1 MMQTKLIQRLI
12 LCFSFLLS
20 LFFSN
25 ANAQNVT
32 ISGYIKDA
40 ETGETLIGAIV
51 YATKTKSGASANTYG
66 FYSLSLPKGDSTGLV
81 FTYLGYTAQIKKVVL
96 TQNIELNIKLL
107 PSSSQLSEVT
117 ISAKKSDENV
127 QRPQMGVIDI
137 PIQKIKELPAIL
149 GETDVLKIVQLLP
162 GVQSGNEGTTG
173 FFVRGGNS
181 DQNLVQLD
189 EAVVYNPNHLF
200 GLFSTF
206 NTRALNNVTLIKGG
220 FPAQYG
226 GRLSSI
232 LDITM
237 KEGNNQ
243 KYKVE
248 GGIGII
254 SSNITIEGPIVKE
267 KASFIIS
274 ARRTYLDLLIKPFLP
289 KGISTTY
296 NFYDLNAKINWQVSK
311 RDRLFLSA
319 FKGNDKAGYTEA
331 SSINYGIR
339 FGNSTATLRWN
350 HLFGQKLFVNT
361 SVIYNTYLLNL
372 STVQGKYYAQVY
384 SGINDQNI
392 KTEFQY
398 FPNSKHKLMF
408 GANYTYHTFTSR
420 GKSDKIPKNLQIA
433 NIKTNQIPPRYSNE
447 MAIYLNDE
455 YTISKRVALS
465 AGIRTPAFITKNAS
479 YYTWEPR
486 ATLKVS
492 VDSSSSIKAAY
503 TVMNQF
509 LHIVPSS
516 SASLPFDL
524 WIPSSNITKPERSEQ
539 YALGYFRNFKENKYE
554 ASVEVYYKTMQ
565 NQVAFREGTQLL
577 EQTNIDSSLVFGK
590 GWSYGAEFF
599 LKKNVGKFTG
609 WIAYTLSWTN
619 QQFKDL
625 NYGEVFP
632 FKYDRRHV
640 LSVVGTYELTKRW
653 TLSADFVLSSGSAY
667 TLPVG
672 RVNVADGGSLYDG
685 VYYVYDKRNNYRMNP
700 YHRLD
705 IGATYRK
712 NKTLF
717 KGKVPFVSEWVFSI
731 YNVYSHR
738 NPYFVYLTVDPV
750 TQEPKAKQVSLL
762 PIIPSVTYNFKF

>member
-1 MMQTKLIQRLI
+1 MKKIFLSIT
-12 LCFSFLLS
+12 FLLITIIT
-20 LFFSN
+20 FS
-25 ANAQNVT
+25 QNITV
-32 ISGYIKDA
+32 SGYIKDA
-40 ETGETLIGAIV
+40 ETGEALIGATV
-51 YATKTKSGASANTYG
+51 YATKTKTGASANTYG
-66 FYSLSLPKGDSTGLV
+66 FYSFSLPKGDSTGLV
-81 FTYLGYTAQIKKVVL
+81 ISFLGYTAQIKKVML
-96 TQNIELNIKLL
+96 TQNIELNVKLL
-107 PSSSQLSEVT
+107 SSSSQLNTVT
-117 ISAKKSDENV
+117 VSAKKSDENI
-127 QRPQMGVIDI
+127 QRAQMGVIDI
-137 PIQKIKELPAIL
+137 PIQMIKELPAIL
-149 GETDVLKIVQLLP
+149 GETDVLKVIQLLP

-206 NTRALNNVTLIKGG
+206 NTSALNNVTLIKGG

-243 KYKVE
+243 KYKVQ
-248 GGIGII
+248 GGIGLI
-254 SSNITIEGPIVKE
+254 SSNLTVEGPIVKE

-274 ARRTYLDLLIKPFLP
+274 VRRTYLDLLIKPFLP
-289 KGISTTY
+289 KGITTTY
-296 NFYDLNAKINWQVSK
+296 NFYDLNAKINWQVTK
-311 RDRLFLSA
+311 KDRLFLSG
-319 FKGNDKAGYTEA
+319 FKGNDKAAYTDA
-331 SSINYGIR
+331 SSINYGIH

-350 HLFGQKLFVNT
+350 HLFGPKLFSNA
-361 SVIYNTYLLNL
+361 SLIYNNYLLNL
-372 STVQGKYYAQVY
+372 STIQGKYYAQVY
-384 SGINDQNI
+384 SGINDING
-392 KTEFQY
+392 KMEFQY
-398 FPNSKHKLMF
+398 FPNNKHKLLF
-408 GANYTYHTFTSR
+408 GANYTYHVFTSS
-420 GKSDKIPKNLQIA
+420 GKSDKIPQNSPVTTIQTSK
-433 NIKTNQIPPRYSNE
+433 IPPRYSSE

-455 YTISKRVALS
+455 YTISKRVGLN
-465 AGIRTPAFITKNAS
+465 AGIRTPAFITKDVS
-479 YYTWEPR
+479 YYKWEPR
-486 ATLKVS
+486 ATLKIS
-492 VDSSSSIKAAY
+492 LDSTSSIKAAY

-516 SASLPFDL
+516 TASLPFDV
-524 WIPSSNITKPERSEQ
+524 WIPSSKITKPQRSEQ
-539 YALGYFRNFKENKYE
+539 YALGYFKNFKENKFE

-565 NQVAFREGTQLL
+565 NEVAFKEGTQLL
-577 EQTNIDSSLVFGK
+577 EKTSIDSSLVFGK
-590 GWSYGAEFF
+590 GWSYGGEFF
-599 LKKNVGKFTG
+599 LKKNAGKFTG
-609 WIAYTLSWTN
+609 WVAYTLSWTY

-625 NYGEVFP
+625 NYGEKFP

-640 LSVVGTYELTKRW
+640 LSLVGVYQLSKRW
-653 TLSADFVLSSGSAY
+653 TISADFVFSTGSAY

-685 VYYVYDKRNNYRMNP
+685 VYYVYDKRNNYRLNP

-717 KGKVPFVSEWVFSI
+717 KGKIPFVSEWVFSI

-762 PIIPSVTYNFKF
+762 PIIPSITYNFKF

>member
-1 MMQTKLIQRLI
+1 MQLQKNKIRYI
-12 LCFSFLLS
+12 LFILLFSFLGQS
-20 LFFSN
+20 FS
-25 ANAQNVT
+25 QNVT
-32 ISGYIKDA
+32 ISGYMRDA
-40 ETGETLIGAIV
+40 ETGEALIGATV
-51 YATKTKSGASANTYG
+51 FATKYKTGAATNTYG
-66 FYSLSLPKGDSTGLV
+66 FYSFTIPKTDSTGLV
-81 FTYLGYTAQIKKVVL
+81 FTYVGYTPQFKKIFLDKNLEL
-96 TQNIELNIKLL
+96 TVKLKVSTTSLNAVEINATKN
-107 PSSSQLSEVT
+107 
-117 ISAKKSDENV
+117 DDNV
-127 QRPQMGVIDI
+127 QKAKMGVVDI

-149 GETDVLKIVQLLP
+149 GETDVLKVIQLLP

-181 DQNLVQLD
+181 DQNLVLLD

-206 NTRALNNVTLIKGG
+206 NTRSLNNVTLIKGG

-248 GGIGII
+248 GGLGLI
-254 SSNITIEGPIVKE
+254 SSQLTIEGPIKKD

-289 KGISTTY
+289 KGVATKY
-296 NFYDLNAKINWQVSK
+296 YFYDLNAKINWEVSK
-311 RDRLFLSA
+311 KDRLFLSV
-319 FKGNDKAGYTEA
+319 FKGNDKASYTEA

-350 HLFGQKLFVNT
+350 HLFGPKLFVNT
-361 SVIYNTYLLNL
+361 SIIYNTYLLNL
-372 STVQGKYYAQVY
+372 STIQGKYYAQVF
-384 SGINDQNI
+384 SGINDENA
-392 KTEFQY
+392 KMEFQY
-398 FPNSKHKLMF
+398 FPNSKHTIRF
-408 GANYTYHTFTSR
+408 GANYTYHTFTSS
-420 GKSDKIPKNLQIA
+420 GKSDKIPKNLQVAAIQTA
-433 NIKTNQIPPRYSNE
+433 KIPPRYSNE
-447 MAIYLNDE
+447 MAVYVNDE
-455 YTISKRVALS
+455 YTINRRFALS
-465 AGIRTPAFITKNAS
+465 GGLRAPAFVTKGAT
-479 YYTWEPR
+479 YYALEPR
-486 ATLKVS
+486 ATLKIS
-492 VDSSSSIKAAY
+492 VDSFSSIKAAY

-516 SASLPFDL
+516 TASLPFDI
-524 WIPSSNITKPERSEQ
+524 WTPSSSLTKPERSEQ

-565 NQVAFREGTQLL
+565 NQVAFKEGTQLL
-577 EQTNIDSSLVFGK
+577 EQSNIDNSLTYGK
-590 GWSYGAEFF
+590 GYSYGAELF
-599 LKKNVGKFTG
+599 LKKNEGKFTG
-609 WIAYTLSWTN
+609 WLSYTLSWTN

-625 NYGEVFP
+625 NNGKEFP

-640 LSVVGTYELTKRW
+640 LSLVGVYELNKKW
-653 TLSADFVLSSGSAY
+653 TFSADFVFSTGSAY

-672 RVNVADGGSLYDG
+672 RVSVADGGSLYDG
-685 VYYVYDKRNNYRMNP
+685 VYYVYTDRNNYRLNA

-705 IGATYRK
+705 IGATHRK
-712 NKTLF
+712 NKILF
-717 KGKVPFVSEWVFSI
+717 KKFPFVSEWVFSI

-750 TQEPKAKQVSLL
+750 TNEPKAKQVSLL
-762 PIIPSVTYNFKF
+762 PIIPSITYNFKF

>member
-1 MMQTKLIQRLI
+1 MLFTKIKYFI
-12 LCFSFLLS
+12 LTT
-20 LFFSN
+20 LFFIVGISFS
-25 ANAQNVT
+25 QNIT

-40 ETGETLIGAIV
+40 ETGESLIGATV
-51 YATKTKSGASANTYG
+51 YSTKTKTGASANTYG

-81 FTYLGYTAQIKKVVL
+81 FTYVGYSAQIKKVIL
-96 TQNIELNIKLL
+96 TSNIELNIKLF
-107 PSSSQLSEVT
+107 SSLNQLTEVT
-117 ISAKKSDENV
+117 VISKKTNDNV
-127 QRPQMGVIDI
+127 ESPRMGVIDI

-149 GETDVLKIVQLLP
+149 GETDVLKVIQLLP

-206 NTRALNNVTLIKGG
+206 NTKALNNVTLIKGG

-243 KYKVE
+243 KFKVE
-248 GGIGII
+248 GGVGLI
-254 SSNITIEGPIVKE
+254 SSNLTIEGPIVKE

-289 KGISTTY
+289 KNISTTY
-296 NFYDLNAKINWQVSK
+296 NFYDLNAKINWQISK

-319 FKGNDKAGYTEA
+319 FRGNDKAGYTEA

-361 SVIYNTYLLNL
+361 SLIYNTYLLNL
-372 STVQGKYYAQVY
+372 STIQGKFYAQVY
-384 SGINDQNI
+384 SGIKDVNG
-392 KTEFQY
+392 KSEFQY
-398 FPNSKHKLMF
+398 YPNSKHKIMF
-408 GANYTYHTFTSR
+408 GANYIYHSFSSS
-420 GKSDKIPKNLQIA
+420 GKSEKLPKDSQVVNIQPNRIPA
-433 NIKTNQIPPRYSNE
+433 RYASE
-447 MAIYLNDE
+447 MALYLNDE
-455 YTISKRVALS
+455 YTLSKRVALS
-465 AGIRTPAFITKNAS
+465 AGIRTPAFITKNVS
-479 YYTWEPR
+479 YFTWEPR
-486 ATLKVS
+486 ATIKVS
-492 VDSSSSIKAAY
+492 LDSFSSIKVAY

-509 LHIVPSS
+509 LHIIPSS

-524 WIPSSNITKPERSEQ
+524 WIPSSNITKPERSQ
-539 YALGYFRNFKENKYE
+539 QFALGYFKNFKDNSFES
-554 ASVEVYYKTMQ
+554 SVELYYKTMQ
-565 NQVAFREGTQLL
+565 NQVAFKEGTQIL

-599 LKKNVGKFTG
+599 IKKNVGKFTG
-609 WIAYTLSWTN
+609 WIAYTLSWTF

-625 NYGEVFP
+625 NYGEKFP

-640 LSVVGTYELTKRW
+640 LSVVGTYNLNKHW
-653 TLSADFVLSSGSAY
+653 ILSADFVFSTGSAY
-667 TLPVG
+667 TLPAA
-672 RVNVADGGSLYDG
+672 RINLANGGSLYDG
-685 VYYVYDKRNNYRMNP
+685 VYYVYDKRNNYRLNA
-700 YHRLD
+700 YHRMD

-712 NKTLF
+712 NKTMF

-750 TQEPKAKQVSLL
+750 SQEPKAKQVSLL
-762 PIIPSVTYNFKF
+762 PIIPGISYNFKF

>member
-1 MMQTKLIQRLI
+1 MGKFRFRKKYLLPVYFF
-12 LCFSFLLS
+12 CCSYFSFC
-20 LFFSN
+20 
-25 ANAQNVT
+25 QNIT

-40 ETGETLIGAIV
+40 ETGESLIGAGI
-51 YATKTKSGASANTYG
+51 YSTRTKTGGASNTYG
-66 FYSLSLPKGDSTGLV
+66 FYSITLKKGDSTGLV
-81 FTYLGYTAQIKKVVL
+81 FSFIGYTAQIKKVVL
-96 TQNIELNIKLL
+96 TQNLELNIKLI
-107 PSSSQLSEVT
+107 PSASNLSEITVQ
-117 ISAKKSDENV
+117 SGRSNKNV
-127 QRPQMGVIDI
+127 ETPQMGVMDVS
-137 PIQKIKELPAIL
+137 IQNIKELPAIL
-149 GETDVLKIVQLLP
+149 GETDVLKVIQLLP

-206 NTRALNNVTLIKGG
+206 NTKALNNVTLIKGG

-243 KYKVE
+243 KYTVE
-248 GGIGII
+248 AGIGLI
-254 SSNITIEGPIVKE
+254 SSNITIEGPIVKD

-289 KGISTTY
+289 KNISTTY
-296 NFYDLNAKINWQVSK
+296 NFYDLNTKINWQVSK
-311 RDRLFLSA
+311 RDRLFLST
-319 FKGNDKAGYTEA
+319 FSGNDKAGYTEA
-331 SSINYGIR
+331 SSINYGIK

-372 STVQGKYYAQVY
+372 STIQGKFYAQVY
-384 SGINDQNI
+384 SAIKDVNG

-398 FPNSKHKLMF
+398 FPSKKHKLLF
-408 GANYTYHTFTSR
+408 GANYIYHTFTSS
-420 GKSDKIPKNLQIA
+420 GKSDKLPKDSQVVA
-433 NIKTNQIPPRYSNE
+433 IKSNVVPARYATE
-447 MAIYLNDE
+447 AALYLSDE
-455 YTISKRVALS
+455 YTISKRVALN
-465 AGIRTPAFITKNAS
+465 AGIRTPVFIAKNVT

-492 VDSSSSIKAAY
+492 LDSTSSLKAAY

-509 LHIVPSS
+509 LHIIPSA

-524 WIPSSNITKPERSEQ
+524 WIPSSSITKPQRSEQ
-539 YALGYFRNFKENKYE
+539 YAIGYFKNFKENTYE
-554 ASVEVYYKTMQ
+554 TSVEVYYKSMK
-565 NQVAFREGTQLL
+565 NQVAFKEGTQLL
-577 EQTNIDSSLVFGK
+577 EQSNIDTSLVFGK
-590 GWSYGAEFF
+590 GWGYGTELFI
-599 LKKNVGKFTG
+599 KKNAGRFTG
-609 WIAYTLSWTN
+609 WIAYTLSWTY
-619 QQFKDL
+619 QQFKNL
-625 NYGEVFP
+625 NYGEKFP

-640 LSVVGTYELTKRW
+640 LSLVGTYKLSERW
-653 TLSADFVLSSGSAY
+653 KLSADFVFSTGGAY
-667 TLPVG
+667 TLPSA
-672 RVNVADGGSLYDG
+672 RVNLANGGSLYDG
-685 VYYVYDKRNNYRMNP
+685 VYYMYDKRNNYRLNP

-705 IGATYRK
+705 IGATYHRQ
-712 NKTLF
+712 KTLF
-717 KGKVPFVSEWVFSI
+717 RSKIPVIYEWVFSI

-738 NPYFVYLTVDPV
+738 NPYFVYLTVDPL

-762 PIIPSVTYNFKF
+762 PIIPGVTFNIKF

>member
-1 MMQTKLIQRLI
+1 MIFIRQRSKPI
-12 LCFSFLLS
+12 FYLS
-20 LFFSN
+20 LLLLLPVLNIKS
-25 ANAQNVT
+25 QNIT
-32 ISGYIKDA
+32 ISGFIKDG
-40 ETGETLIGAIV
+40 ETGETLIGATV
-51 YATKTKSGASANTYG
+51 YATKTKTGASANTYG
-66 FYSLSLPKGDSTGLV
+66 FYSFSLPKGDSTGLV
-81 FTYLGYTAQIKKVVL
+81 FSFVGYTAQIKKVIL

-107 PSSSQLSEVT
+107 PSSSELNTITVT
-117 ISAKKSDENV
+117 AKQSDENV
-127 QRPQMGVIDI
+127 QKAQMGVIDI

-248 GGIGII
+248 GGIGLI
-254 SSNITIEGPIVKE
+254 SSNLTIEGPIIKE

-289 KGISTTY
+289 KGITTTY
-296 NFYDLNAKINWQVSK
+296 NFYDLNAKINWQITK
-311 RDRLFLSA
+311 KDRLFLSA

-331 SSINYGIR
+331 SSINYGIH

-361 SVIYNTYLLNL
+361 SLIYNTYLLNL
-372 STVQGKYYAQVY
+372 TTEQGKYFAQVY
-384 SGINDQNI
+384 SGIKDVNG

-398 FPNSKHKLMF
+398 FPNSKHKLLF
-408 GANYTYHTFTSR
+408 GANYTYHTFTST
-420 GKSDKIPKNLQIA
+420 GKSDKIPQGASVSSINSSK
-433 NIKTNQIPPRYSNE
+433 IPARYSTE

-455 YTISKRVALS
+455 YTISKRIGLNV
-465 AGIRTPAFITKNAS
+465 GIRAPSFITKNVS

-486 ATLKVS
+486 ATLKIS

-524 WIPSSNITKPERSEQ
+524 WIPSSAITKPERSEQ
-539 YALGYFRNFKENKYE
+539 YALGYFRNFKQNKYE
-554 ASVEVYYKTMQ
+554 ASVELYYKTMQ
-565 NQVAFREGTQLL
+565 NEVAFREGTQLL
-577 EQTNIDSSLVFGK
+577 QQTHIDSSLVFGK
-590 GWSYGAEFF
+590 GWSYGGEFF
-599 LKKNVGKFTG
+599 LKKNTGKFTG
-609 WIAYTLSWTN
+609 WIAYTLSWTY

-625 NYGEVFP
+625 NFGEKFP

-640 LSVVGTYELTKRW
+640 LSLVGTYELSKHW
-653 TLSADFVLSSGSAY
+653 TFSADFVFSTGSAY

-672 RVNVADGGSLYDG
+672 RVDISNGGSLYDG
-685 VYYVYDKRNNYRMNP
+685 VYYVYDKRNNYRLNP

-717 KGKVPFVSEWVFSI
+717 KGKVPYVAEWVFSI

>member
-1 MMQTKLIQRLI
+1 MYLFL
-12 LCFSFLLS
+12 FLLS
-20 LFFSN
+20 FVINYSVYS
-25 ANAQNVT
+25 QNFT
-32 ISGYIKDA
+32 ISGYLKDA
-40 ETGETLIGAIV
+40 ETGESLIGAKIYSV
-51 YATKTKSGASANTYG
+51 KTKTGAIANNYG
-66 FYSLSLPKGDSTGLV
+66 FYSLTLPMDDSTV
-81 FTYLGYTAQIKKVVL
+81 IIYSYLGFTAQIKKIIL
-96 TQNIELNIKLL
+96 TENIELNVKLI
-107 PSSSQLSEVT
+107 PKTQELSEIN
-117 ISAKKSDENV
+117 ISSKRLDDNV
-127 QRPQMGVIDI
+127 QNIQMSVYDI
-137 PIQKIKELPAIL
+137 PIQKIKELPAL
-149 GETDVLKIVQLLP
+149 FGETDVLKIIQLLP

-206 NTRALNNVTLIKGG
+206 NTKALNNVSLIKGG

-243 KYKVE
+243 KLKID
-248 GGIGII
+248 GGLGLI
-254 SSNITIEGPIVKE
+254 SSNITIEGPIKKN

-289 KGISTTY
+289 KGITTTY
-296 NFYDLNAKINWQVSK
+296 NFYDLNAKINWQISK

-319 FKGNDKAGYTEA
+319 FNGNDKAGYTAA

-350 HLFGQKLFVNT
+350 HLFGQKLFLNT
-361 SVIYNTYLLNL
+361 SFIYNRYYLNL

-384 SGINDQNI
+384 SGINDVNG

-398 FPNSKHKLMF
+398 YPNSKHKITF
-408 GANYTYHTFTSR
+408 GANYTYHTFVSS
-420 GKSDKIPKNLQIA
+420 GKSAKIPKDLQIA
-433 NIKTNQIPPRYSNE
+433 NIKTNSIPPRYSSE
-447 MAIYLNDE
+447 MALYFNDE
-455 YTISKRVALS
+455 IKVSNRTSLNL
-465 AGIRTPAFITKNAS
+465 GIRTPSFITKNAS
-479 YYTWEPR
+479 YYRFEPR
-486 ATLKVS
+486 AALKIS
-492 VDSSSSIKAAY
+492 VDSTSSIKAAY
-503 TVMNQF
+503 SVMNQF

-524 WIPSSNITKPERSEQ
+524 WTPSSQITKPERSEQ
-539 YALGYFRNFKENKYE
+539 LAVGYFRNFKENKYE

-577 EQTNIDSSLVFGK
+577 DQTNIDSSLVFGK

-599 LKKNVGKFTG
+599 LKKSSGKFTG
-609 WIAYTLSWTN
+609 WVSYTLSWTN
-619 QQFKDL
+619 QKFKDL

-640 LSVVGTYELTKRW
+640 LSSVATYELSKKW
-653 TLSADFVLSSGSAY
+653 TLSAVFVLSSGSAY
-667 TLPVG
+667 TLPVA
-672 RVNVADGGSLYDG
+672 RINVSDGGSLYDG
-685 VYYVYDKRNNYRMNP
+685 VYYVYDKRNNYRLNL

-705 IGATYRK
+705 VGATYRK

-717 KGKVPFVSEWVFSI
+717 KGKVPFVAEWVFSI

-738 NPYFVYLTVDPV
+738 NPYFVYLTVDPL
-750 TQEPKAKQVSLL
+750 TQEPKAKQISLL

>member
-1 MMQTKLIQRLI
+1 MKHLKYFRAMFFLP
-12 LCFSFLLS
+12 LLS
-20 LFFSN
+20 FS
-25 ANAQNVT
+25 QNITV
-32 ISGYIKDA
+32 SGYLKDA
-40 ETGETLIGAIV
+40 ETGETLIGATV
-51 YATKTKSGASANTYG
+51 YSTKTKTGTSANTYG

-81 FTYLGYTAQIKKVVL
+81 FTFIGYAAQIKKVIL
-96 TQNIELNIKLL
+96 DQSIELNIKLV
-107 PSSSQLSEVT
+107 SSAGQLSEVT
-117 ISAKKSDENV
+117 ITSKRNNENV
-127 QRPQMGVIDI
+127 EKPQMGVIDI
-137 PIQKIKELPAIL
+137 PIQKIKELPAIF
-149 GETDVLKIVQLLP
+149 GETDVLKIIQLLP

-189 EAVVYNPNHLF
+189 EATVYNPNHLF

-206 NTRALNNVTLIKGG
+206 NTKALNNVTLIKGG

-248 GGIGII
+248 GGLGII

-289 KGISTTY
+289 KGIATAY

-319 FKGNDKAGYTEA
+319 FKGNDNAVYTEA
-331 SSINYGIR
+331 SSINYGIK

-361 SVIYNTYLLNL
+361 SLIYNTYLLNL
-372 STVQGKYYAQVY
+372 TTVQGKYYAQVY
-384 SGINDQNI
+384 SGIKDING

-398 FPNSKHKLMF
+398 FPNSKHKLLF
-408 GANYTYHTFTSR
+408 GLNYTYHTFTST
-420 GKSDKIPKNLQIA
+420 GKSDKLPSNSQVS
-433 NIKTNQIPPRYSNE
+433 NINTGKIPPRYSNE

-455 YTISKRVALS
+455 FTITKRVGLS

-486 ATLKVS
+486 ATIKVS
-492 VDSSSSIKAAY
+492 VNSSSSIKAAY

-524 WIPSSNITKPERSEQ
+524 WIPSSKITKPERSEQ
-539 YALGYFRNFKENKYE
+539 YAIGYFRNFKQNKYE
-554 ASVEVYYKTMQ
+554 TSVEVYYKTMQ
-565 NQVAFREGTQLL
+565 NQVAFKEGTQLL
-577 EQTNIDSSLVFGK
+577 EQKNRDSSLVFGK

-599 LKKNVGKFTG
+599 LKRNTGKFTG
-609 WIAYTLSWTN
+609 WIAYTLSWTY

-625 NYGEVFP
+625 NFGEKFP

-640 LSVVGTYELTKRW
+640 LSLVGTYKLSKRW

-667 TLPVG
+667 TLPTG
-672 RVNVADGGSLYDG
+672 RTNVINGGTLYDG
-685 VYYVYDKRNNYRMNP
+685 VYYVYDKRNNYRLNL
-700 YHRLD
+700 YHRFD
-705 IGATYRK
+705 VGATYRK
-712 NKTLF
+712 HKTLF
-717 KGKVPFVSEWVFSI
+717 KGKVPFISEWVFSI
-731 YNVYSHR
+731 YNIYSHR

-762 PIIPSVTYNFKF
+762 PIIPSITYNFKF